1 MADSEPNRVR
11 LETTMS
17 APLHSPKLTQ
27 RRAHPAVVYSTPA
40 GERKRPRVRRGH
52 VEKTRGR
59 IWPLPRRGLKLRD
72 HVPKSGHTLLKAGG
86 LAHSSRSVIV
96 TWPHGRDVSDPQT
109 STSLDIRIGRTIY
122 LPPAKGGKICLDDV
136 VEMRIR
142 PLIAGQSKG
151 FSNGSGLEPLLRYPC
166 CGSCPSP
173 IMKGNGHPCV
183 SLKHAFRPF
192 LEVG

>member
-1 MADSEPNRVR
+1 M
-11 LETTMS
+11 
-17 APLHSPKLTQ
+17 
-27 RRAHPAVVYSTPA
+27 VYSTPA

-72 HVPKSGHTLLKAGG
+72 HVPKCGHILLKAGG
-86 LAHSSRSVIV
+86 LAHLSRSVIV
-96 TWPHGRDVSDPQT
+96 TLATRARRKRSPNGYFARCQDRPNYLSAACERRQNLNPYRRGERPFEICRMSRQSVDQH
-109 STSLDIRIGRTIY
+109 RT
-122 LPPAKGGKICLDDV
+122 CLDDV

>member
-1 MADSEPNRVR
+1 
-11 LETTMS
+11 
-17 APLHSPKLTQ
+17 
-27 RRAHPAVVYSTPA
+27 VVYSTPA
-40 GERKRPRVRRGH
+40 GERKCPRVRRGH
-52 VEKTRGR
+52 VEKTRGG
-59 IWPLPRRGLKLRD
+59 IWRLPRACLKLRD
-72 HVPKSGHTLLKAGG
+72 HVPKFGHILLKHWLSALILIRDRDFGHTGAMEAIPPTEHFARYQDRPNYLSAACERRQNLNPYWRRER
-86 LAHSSRSVIV
+86 SFEICRMSRQSVDQY
-96 TWPHGRDVSDPQT
+96 R
-109 STSLDIRIGRTIY
+109 
-122 LPPAKGGKICLDDV
+122 ACLDDF

-151 FSNGSGLEPLLRYPC
+151 FSNGSGLEPLLRYPR

>member
-1 MADSEPNRVR
+1 M
-11 LETTMS
+11 
-17 APLHSPKLTQ
+17 
-27 RRAHPAVVYSTPA
+27 VYSTPA

-59 IWPLPRRGLKLRD
+59 IWRLPRRVSKYETTSQSLDTFCRRQWLSALILIRD
-72 HVPKSGHTLLKAGG
+72 RDFGHTGATKAIPNEHFARCQDRPNYLSAACERRQNLNPYWRGER
-86 LAHSSRSVIV
+86 SFEICRMSRQSVDQY
-96 TWPHGRDVSDPQT
+96 R
-109 STSLDIRIGRTIY
+109 
-122 LPPAKGGKICLDDV
+122 ACLDDF

-142 PLIAGQSKG
+142 PLIAGQLKG
-151 FSNGSGLEPLLRYPC
+151 FSNGSGLEPLLRYPR